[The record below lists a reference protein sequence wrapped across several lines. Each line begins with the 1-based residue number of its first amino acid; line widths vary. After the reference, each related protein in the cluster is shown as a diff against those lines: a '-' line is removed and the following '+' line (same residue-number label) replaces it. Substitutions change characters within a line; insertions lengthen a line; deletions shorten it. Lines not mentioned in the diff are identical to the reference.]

1 MCIRDRLKASINPA
15 EVKKSGIK
23 PKELQQRI
31 QEAEDRIRGD
41 IQFESAVKKLSDI
54 AKSNIK
60 SSKTEKKKTSGKTIK
75 SSKKG
80 NKK

>member
-1 MCIRDRLKASINPA
+1 MLLLKASINPA

>member
-1 MCIRDRLKASINPA
+1 M
-15 EVKKSGIK
+15 
-23 PKELQQRI
+23 Q
-31 QEAEDRIRGD
+31 
-41 IQFESAVKKLSDI
+41 KLSDI

-60 SSKTEKKKTSGKTIK
+60 SSKTEKKKTPGKTIK